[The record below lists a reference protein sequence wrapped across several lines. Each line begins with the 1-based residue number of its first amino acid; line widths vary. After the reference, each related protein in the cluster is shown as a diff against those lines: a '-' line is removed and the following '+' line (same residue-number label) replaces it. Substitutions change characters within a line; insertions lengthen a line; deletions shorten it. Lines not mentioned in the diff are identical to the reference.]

1 MCIDESATL
10 ECHVILNTAIGSDF
24 SVLNISWYHNGTY
37 LSASN
42 IITDDDQYLYISTLY
57 LISVNDT
64 SSGEYVC
71 EASIIE
77 NEELVMNFTNVSV
90 QGKHFNYTSRV
101 IVFFLLAIPK
111 IMISAFYEHFL
122 YPGVDVS
129 INCESLNDSY
139 NISGPAGFS
148 INQPILINSFN
159 FSVEG
164 EYNCTSSNECGEDFD
179 TLTLEMISKLCLMQ
193 PNDNVYFF
201 QSLTSLLLVTMVT

>member
-10 ECHVILNTAIGSDF
+10 ECHVILNTAIGSDL

-42 IITDDDQYLYISTLY
+42 IIRDDDQYLYISTLY

-77 NEELVMNFTNVSV
+77 DEELVMNLADVNV

-101 IVFFLLAIPK
+101 IVF
-111 IMISAFYEHFL
+111 S
-122 YPGVDVS
+122 
-129 INCESLNDSY
+129 C
-139 NISGPAGFS
+139 
-148 INQPILINSFN
+148 
-159 FSVEG
+159 
-164 EYNCTSSNECGEDFD
+164 
-179 TLTLEMISKLCLMQ
+179 
-193 PNDNVYFF
+193 
-201 QSLTSLLLVTMVT
+201 